1 MNPVQ
6 HNQEAVAN
14 TVLAQLLTQR
24 GLDAQAETTVNRRR
38 PDIIITR
45 TRHGNRTYRIYL
57 ETEYEPAVTVD
68 DDAKSRLQENMPD
81 GASFQRLVAFAIKLP
96 ETLKSADQQFLT
108 QRFQDAA
115 LKWRVWYAFRDP
127 RKPNGKLQ
135 FSVGRPETGKIDELV
150 RAVRTVEAEVYDL
163 ERAVDEL
170 EKGACEAGAQL
181 ISRTIR
187 RLAKNVFK
195 NEKYNPVH
203 DAEETAQLSALIVIN
218 AMMFHERLA
227 SRTEEPLRE
236 EDEIPPLPLGPTDE
250 KSWQQAVLDAWSVI
264 LGVDY
269 KPIFKMARDVVETL
283 NSTETMDFL
292 SIATARAKLLVEL
305 TKIGSHDLAGHI
317 FNRLVADRKFIA
329 AYYTRIPTATLLA
342 GLALAP
348 QRWKDLDW
356 TDAATLEDF
365 RVLDP
370 ACGTGTLLMA
380 AYKQIEANAKIA
392 DLNDADKRR
401 AFHKTMVETAIHG
414 FDVVH
419 VALHLAAATLA
430 SISPDTLFK
439 KMHLAA
445 PKFGVAADGAMHLG
459 SLDFLD
465 SNIAKTSFRAADEN
479 GAQSKFE
486 EAQEVV
492 KPDSLEKD
500 TVAIPQADLIIANPP
515 YTRHES
521 DTGEGKLKSRIFGQ
535 FEKDWDILSK
545 QLSKKL
551 SGTDANQFAGLASA
565 FIVLADKYVKPNGRI
580 AFVLPSTALTGTSW
594 ADLRGNIAERYDV
607 EFVISAQI
615 DISQSLSFDTHITE
629 VLLIARK
636 LVNGDEPPR
645 QAIFINLSSLPADA
659 YEANLLVREI
669 NKIAD
674 KNAIRKISDAPVGG
688 TPVGGQFLDKRW
700 RASSRWGEAIV
711 APVNGETWGGAVWQT
726 GVAGQYVW
734 NLYKKGVLWNN
745 DGTRAVNRFD
755 TAQLGAIAN
764 IGPHHRQ
771 VKAKNAPFEIYDTF
785 DSGNQLAAIWH
796 HEAKTVKTMQQEPNA
811 HLEPKTDSNY
821 KEIWR
826 FAGNLHIPTS
836 FRYNSQSQGAVYT
849 PGARKTLGVNS
860 WSTLT
865 FKDAKKASAYETV
878 MALWLNSTLGLC
890 CRIAHSSHSQI
901 GRGHLS
907 VTSLQTL
914 PVLDVT
920 KLKGWQLNAA
930 QKIWN
935 DLKDKPFR
943 PVHLCDAD
951 KTRIELDDRLLK
963 EVFGLNAGATAA
975 AARIRELLAREPT
988 IHGGRKQ
995 S

>member
-1 MNPVQ
+1 M
-6 HNQEAVAN
+6 
-14 TVLAQLLTQR
+14 
-24 GLDAQAETTVNRRR
+24 
-38 PDIIITR
+38 
-45 TRHGNRTYRIYL
+45 
-57 ETEYEPAVTVD
+57 
-68 DDAKSRLQENMPD
+68 
-81 GASFQRLVAFAIKLP
+81 
-96 ETLKSADQQFLT
+96 
-108 QRFQDAA
+108 
-115 LKWRVWYAFRDP
+115 
-127 RKPNGKLQ
+127 
-135 FSVGRPETGKIDELV
+135 
-150 RAVRTVEAEVYDL
+150 
-163 ERAVDEL
+163 
-170 EKGACEAGAQL
+170 
-181 ISRTIR
+181 
-187 RLAKNVFK
+187 
-195 NEKYNPVH
+195 
-203 DAEETAQLSALIVIN
+203 
-218 AMMFHERLA
+218 A
-227 SRTEEPLRE
+227 SRTDDPSRE
-236 EDEIPPLPLGPTDE
+236 EDELPPLPLGATDK
-250 KSWQQAVLDAWSVI
+250 KSWQDAVLDAWSVI
-264 LGVDY
+264 LAVDY
-269 KPIFKMARDVVETL
+269 KPIFKMARDVVEL
-283 NSTETMDFL
+283 LANDETPDFL
-292 SIATARAKLLVEL
+292 NITTARAKLLVEL

-356 TDAATLEDF
+356 TDPATLEDF

-535 FEKDWDILSK
+535 FEKDWEILSK

-594 ADLRGNIAERYDV
+594 ADLRGSIAERYDV

-636 LVNGDEPPR
+636 LVNGDEPTGR
-645 QAIFINLSSLPADA
+645 AVFVNLSSLPADA

-674 KNAIRKISDAPVGG
+674 KNAIRRISEAPIGG
-688 TPVGGQFLDKRW
+688 TAIGGQFVDKQWRESSKWGEAVVAPINGESWGDAVW
-700 RASSRWGEAIV
+700 RASA
-711 APVNGETWGGAVWQT
+711 
-726 GVAGQYVW
+726 AGQYVW
-734 NLYKKGVLWNN
+734 NLYNKGVLWNA
-745 DGTRAVNRFD
+745 DGAHEVNTFELTEAQKICDISPYDLQIKGTQGPFDISESYAVNDRFPAMYKLKSD
-755 TAQLGAIAN
+755 K
-764 IGPHHRQ
+764 
-771 VKAKNAPFEIYDTF
+771 VKSMLQA
-785 DSGNQLAAIWH
+785 
-796 HEAKTVKTMQQEPNA
+796 PNA
-811 HLEPKTDSNY
+811 SLTLKPDSNHT
-821 KEIWR
+821 EIWR
-826 FAGNLHIPTS
+826 FAGNLQVSPALQYS
-836 FRYNSQSQGAVYT
+836 AQSQCAIYT
-849 PGARKTLGVNS
+849 EPKTLGVGS
-860 WSTLT
+860 WFTLT
-865 FKDAKKASAYETV
+865 FKDDKKSTAYEIAL
-878 MALWLNSTLGLC
+878 ALWLNSTLGLC
-890 CRIAHSSHSQI
+890 CQIAHSTFSQV
-901 GRGHLS
+901 GRGRIRKTGLRS
-907 VTSLQTL
+907 L

-920 KLKGWQLNAA
+920 KLEERQLNAA

-935 DLKDKPFR
+935 DLKDMEFQPFNR
-943 PVHLCDAD
+943 CHED
-951 KTRIELDDRLLK
+951 KTRRKLDESLLK
-963 EVFGLNAGATAA
+963 DVFRLDAEAFKAVDV
-975 AARIRELLAREPT
+975 IRKLLVYEPRV
-988 IHGGRKQ
+988 HGGNLPTQHRKK
-995 S
+995 STKPAMNSS